1 VPDRNYLTVWKIL
14 VTLLALL
21 LWADYAMAYVGPGA
35 GLELIPYFIGLLFMI
50 GSAFLGILLYPIYAF
65 LRFIRGGKA
74 SSTPSEATSSEQP
87 AAEQQNGQVANEELG
102 ITAKDTGLTR

>member
-1 VPDRNYLTVWKIL
+1 VPDRNHLTVWKIL
-14 VTLLALL
+14 LTLSALL

-50 GSAFLGILLYPIYAF
+50 GTAFLSILLYPIYAL

-74 SSTPSEATSSEQP
+74 SSTVTEKESPEQP
-87 AAEQQNGQVANEELG
+87 AAGQPAPMSGQQ
-102 ITAKDTGLTR
+102 DS